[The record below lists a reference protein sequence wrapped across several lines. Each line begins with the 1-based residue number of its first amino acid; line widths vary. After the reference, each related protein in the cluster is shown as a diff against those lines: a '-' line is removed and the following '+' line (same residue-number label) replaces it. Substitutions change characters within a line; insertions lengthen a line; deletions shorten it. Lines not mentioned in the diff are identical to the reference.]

1 MKAKYLNMRSN
12 AKNIVAHNLIA
23 LLLSLRTYLE

>member
-12 AKNIVAHNLIA
+12 AKNIIAQNLIA
-23 LLLSLRTYLE
+23 LLLLRRT

>member
-12 AKNIVAHNLIA
+12 AGNIIAQNLIA
-23 LLLSLRTYLE
+23 LLLSRRT

>member
-12 AKNIVAHNLIA
+12 AENIIAQNLIV
-23 LLLSLRTYLE
+23 LLLSRRT

>member
-12 AKNIVAHNLIA
+12 AENIVAQNLIA
-23 LLLSLRTYLE
+23 LLLSHRT

>member
-12 AKNIVAHNLIA
+12 AENIVAQNLIA
-23 LLLSLRTYLE
+23 LLLSRRT

>member
-12 AKNIVAHNLIA
+12 AKNIVAQNLIA
-23 LLLSLRTYLE
+23 LLLSRRT

>member
-12 AKNIVAHNLIA
+12 AENIIAQNLIA
-23 LLLSLRTYLE
+23 LLLSRRT

>member
-12 AKNIVAHNLIA
+12 AENIIAQNLIA
-23 LLLSLRTYLE
+23 LLLLRRT